1 MFLSTNNIFEN
12 KQNFSCRLERK
23 RTMNVQENEK
33 KRKIKENERKQ
44 PNDLKYRFTERTILL
59 NELFK

>member
-1 MFLSTNNIFEN
+1 M
-12 KQNFSCRLERK
+12 K
-23 RTMNVQENEK
+23 K

-59 NELFK
+59 TNYLNERTVLLTDGLVRKGTK